1 MEKTQKK
8 TSLQLQALE
17 SFYEEEKYPSR
28 TAMECH
34 ATVFGLTYKQVRG
47 WFVERRRREKRKRT
61 AGELLSGRNG
71 VGVAA
76 TRVAKRS
83 DSSQRTKAAA
93 SGLKCKK
100 KAIKARIQRLRNPDY
115 LLKKVFRKDGPPI
128 GVEFDALPSRALWKS
143 TDSQNGLPTCKVK
156 QIAPKRGTVTTC
168 SVTSNEELNSSAPRK
183 RHGAGKDLMTM
194 RKHGAGKDLVTVR
207 RHNGG
212 KDLMKMKQH
221 GCGKDLMT
229 MKKYGGG
236 KGLMTVWRANNPDAD
251 ARDFLVDM
259 GLANGEVT
267 RVSRKPQ
274 PRSRRLQQQKSVPGR
289 LQSKLQEKRKRFV
302 KRREVECNEVS
313 NQKLPSKEKCELFLE
328 GSGSEDHS
336 DKIAML
342 VDDEELERRE
352 LQARPISLG
361 CLNHFTT
368 HGDHGCSLCKGSFV
382 ISDSL
387 VKFPPSSVKMKQP
400 FHMQPWDSSPVI
412 AKKLFKVF
420 HFLYTYAVV
429 LDLSSFT
436 VDEFTQAFHEK
447 DSLLL
452 GKIHV
457 ALLKLLLSH
466 VQAELSSGCMP
477 HLSKSCHFLAFIH
490 SLENQKSTLE
500 FWERSLNP
508 LTWTE
513 ILRQVLVAAGFGS
526 KQGAMQKEVLS
537 KEMSLMVKYGLRP
550 GTLKGELFRVL
561 LEQGI
566 NGLKVS
572 DLAKSLQIAELNVS
586 SGIDDLE
593 SLISSTLSSDIT
605 LFEKISSSTYRLRI
619 NSSEDEVEELRSDS
633 EDSGTVDDDLS
644 DSGICSS
651 DDDSGCNSGNPNI
664 RKSIH
669 VNRHRSKTNMWKVH
683 TEIDESHP
691 GELWLLGLMEGEYS
705 DLSIEEKLN
714 AIVALID
721 LLHAGSNM
729 RMEDPANSIAECI
742 PNSLHSGSGAKIK
755 RLSAKQHSV
764 PRSSWVHAGN
774 MDGVNGD
781 HTRSLFHPI
790 DSSASISKFY
800 GERYFT
806 KGKDCGSDLHPM
818 QSVFLGSDRRYSRYW
833 LFLGP
838 CNAYDPGHRRVYF
851 ESSEDGHWEVIDSEE
866 ALCALLSILDD
877 RGKREAFLIE
887 SLEKRLTFLCE
898 AMSNTTA
905 SSDGSENLTQSDRSE
920 LDNAREDTYSPIS
933 DVDNN
938 SSETVNDSVPLNGT
952 VVPEVR
958 KKGEELQQKWKRIQA
973 FDSWLWNLFYLDL
986 NSVKHG
992 KRSYFDTLTR
1002 CESCHDLYW
1011 RDEKHCRI
1019 CHATFELHFD
1029 QEEMFAIHV
1038 ATCREKETSTT
1049 FPEHKV
1055 LSSQIQSLKAA
1066 IHAIESVM
1074 PEDALLGAWKKSA
1087 HKLWV
1092 KRLRRTSSL
1101 SELLQVL
1108 TDFVKAIN
1116 EDWLYK
1122 CKIAQGSCKLGDE
1135 IISSFASMPHTT
1147 SAVAL
1152 WLAKLDDLIAPYI
1165 KGPCSERRQGTTIR
1179 GKHPKQ

>member
-8 TSLQLQALE
+8 TRLQLEALE
-17 SFYEEEKYPSR
+17 SFYAEEKYPSR

-61 AGELLSGRNG
+61 ASELLSARNG
-71 VGVAA
+71 LGDAA
-76 TRVAKRS
+76 TSV
-83 DSSQRTKAAA
+83 SSQKTKAASA
-93 SGLKCKK
+93 LKCKK
-100 KAIKARIQRLRNPDY
+100 KKMKASIQRLQNPDY
-115 LLKKVFRKDGPPI
+115 LLKKVFRKDGPPL
-128 GVEFDALPSRALWKS
+128 GVEFDSLPSQALWKS
-143 TDSQNGLPTCKVK
+143 TDSQNDPPTCKEN
-156 QIAPKRGTVTTC
+156 QIAPKRGTVTKC
-168 SVTSNEELNSSAPRK
+168 AVTSHEEFNSSAPRK
-183 RHGAGKDLMTM
+183 RHGARKDLMTVRKQGAGKDLMTVK
-194 RKHGAGKDLVTVR
+194 RHG
-207 RHNGG
+207 GG
-212 KDLMKMKQH
+212 KDLMKMKKH

-229 MKKYGGG
+229 MKKPGGG
-236 KGLMTVWRANNPDAD
+236 KGLMTVWRATNPDAD
-251 ARDFLVDM
+251 ARDFLIDM

-267 RVSRKPQ
+267 HVSRKPQ
-274 PRSRRLQQQKSVPGR
+274 TRSRRLQQQKSVPKQGR

-302 KRREVECNEVS
+302 KRREVESNKDS
-313 NQKLPSKEKCELFLE
+313 NQKLPSKEKCELALE
-328 GSGSEDHS
+328 GTGSEEHL

-342 VDDEELERRE
+342 MDDEELELRE

-361 CLNHFTT
+361 CLNHLTPN
-368 HGDHGCSLCKGSFV
+368 GDHGCSLCK
-382 ISDSL
+382 DSL

-400 FHMQPWDSSPVI
+400 FHLQPWDSSPEIV
-412 AKKLFKVF
+412 KKLFKVF

-429 LDLSSFT
+429 VDLSSFSL
-436 VDEFTQAFHEK
+436 DEFAQAFHDK

-466 VQAELSSGCMP
+466 VQAELSSGSMP
-477 HLSKSCHFLAFIH
+477 HLSKSCNFLAFIH
-490 SLENQKSTLE
+490 WVENQKSTLE

-526 KQGAMQKEVLS
+526 KQGAIRREALS
-537 KEMSLMVKYGLRP
+537 KEMSLMVKYGLHS
-550 GTLKGELFRVL
+550 GTLKAELFKVL
-561 LEQGI
+561 LVQGI

-586 SGIDDLE
+586 SRIDDLE

-605 LFEKISSSTYRLRI
+605 LFEKISSSTYRVRL
-619 NSSEDEVEELRSDS
+619 NSSEDEVEELQSDS
-633 EDSGTVDDDLS
+633 EDSGAVDDDLS

-651 DDDSGCNSGNPNI
+651 DDDSGCNSGNSNI
-664 RKSIH
+664 RRLTHI
-669 VNRHRSKTNMWKVH
+669 NRHRSKNNMMKVH

-691 GELWLLGLMEGEYS
+691 GEVWLLGLMEGEYS

-714 AIVALID
+714 SIVALVD
-721 LLHAGSNM
+721 LLHAGSTM
-729 RMEDPANSIAECI
+729 RMEDPANRIAECI

-755 RLSAKQHSV
+755 RLSAKPHSV

-774 MDGVNGD
+774 MDSVNKD
-781 HTRSLFHPI
+781 HNCSKFHPI
-790 DSSASISKFY
+790 DSSLSISKFY
-800 GERYFT
+800 EERYST

-851 ESSEDGHWEVIDSEE
+851 ESSEDGHWEVIDTEE
-866 ALCALLSILDD
+866 ALCALLSVLDD
-877 RGKREAFLIE
+877 RGKREALLIE
-887 SLEKRLTFLCE
+887 SLEKRLTFLCQ
-898 AMSNTTA
+898 AMSNRMA
-905 SSDGSENLTQSDRSE
+905 SSDGSEHLTQSDRSE
-920 LDNAREDTYSPIS
+920 LDNAREDTYSPVS

-958 KKGEELQQKWKRIQA
+958 KKGEELKQKWKRIQA
-973 FDSWLWNLFYLDL
+973 FDSWLWNSFYLDL

-1019 CHATFELHFD
+1019 CHTTFELHFD
-1029 QEEMFAIHV
+1029 LEEMFAIHV

-1092 KRLRRTSSL
+1092 KRLRRTSCL

-1108 TDFVKAIN
+1108 TDFVGAIN

-1122 CKIAQGSCKLGDE
+1122 CKIVQGSCKLGGD
-1135 IISSFASMPHTT
+1135 IIASFASMPHTT

-1152 WLAKLDDLIAPYI
+1152 WLVKLDDLIAPHI
-1165 KGPCSERRQGTTIR
+1165 KRACSERRQETSIR
-1179 GKHPKQ
+1179 GKHPTQ